1 MKRTFLLSLLASMAL
16 VNANEIELPK
26 MTIDAHHDSLDVPS
40 SSASVTAQTINE
52 SINIINT
59 EDAVKYL
66 PSIHIRKRYIG
77 DRNGIIATRTSGTL
91 SSAHSLVYA
100 DGVLLSNLLGN
111 SYAFPPRWSMVNPEE
126 IERIDV
132 LYGPFLAQYPGNSIG
147 NTLLIT
153 TQMPQKFQAHFDV
166 QGFIE
171 DYELYGTRE
180 SYKGGQG
187 SLSVGNKNGDVT
199 WALSYNHL
207 DSTSHPM
214 SYATF
219 SPSTINATG
228 ADKIVTGYYKDLD
241 PSNKDRIVV
250 GATSIDHTVQDT
262 AKLKLAYDITPTAS
276 IMYTLGLWENDS
288 QGSFDSYLRD
298 SNGATVQT
306 GTVNIEGK
314 RYNLGSAFKN
324 SITQQQHLMNALS
337 FKTTTLGEWDVEA
350 VASMYDYTTDE
361 SRTQN
366 TSGST
371 SGTIT
376 DQDGTGWKTLDVIV
390 DYRPH
395 YAKEHLLKLGAHMD
409 RYELASQTDNTADW
423 ENGSALSLNSR
434 FGGTT
439 QTNALFAQDAWSFA
453 PNYQLVVGG
462 RYEEWSAKDGT
473 TVKGATVYNHPQRN
487 EEYFSPK
494 ISLEYAIQNWLL
506 RGGVGRAVR
515 FPTVSELFQGSF
527 NGSNVITN
535 NDPNLKPEDAI
546 SYELSASAELD
557 GGMFRASVFVEDLKD
572 ALYTQTYINSGGGTT
587 TNIQNIDQIL
597 SKGIELAYMQND
609 AIVTDLT
616 LQGSVTYVDSK
627 VKKNDLQPLYVG
639 KKQVRVP
646 DWRATAVA
654 TYHQTKNFDYSVA
667 CRYSG
672 EQFNTLDN
680 TDPNGD
686 TYGGTSTFFIVD
698 AKTSYK
704 FENGLGLSA
713 GVDNINND
721 KAYAFH
727 PYNQRTFFLRA
738 AYDF

>member
-26 MTIDAHHDSLDVPS
+26 MTIDAHHDALDVPS
-40 SSASVTAQTINE
+40 SSASVTAQTISE

-207 DSTSHPM
+207 DNTSHPM

-219 SPSTINATG
+219 SPSTINVTG

-241 PSNKDRIVV
+241 PSNLDRIVV

-324 SITQQQHLMNALS
+324 SITQQQHFMNALS
-337 FKTTTLGEWDVEA
+337 FKTTTGGEWDVEA

-395 YAKEHLLKLGAHMD
+395 YAKEHLLKFGAHTD

-439 QTNALFAQDAWSFA
+439 
-453 PNYQLVVGG
+453 
-462 RYEEWSAKDGT
+462 
-473 TVKGATVYNHPQRN
+473 
-487 EEYFSPK
+487 
-494 ISLEYAIQNWLL
+494 
-506 RGGVGRAVR
+506 
-515 FPTVSELFQGSF
+515 
-527 NGSNVITN
+527 
-535 NDPNLKPEDAI
+535 
-546 SYELSASAELD
+546 
-557 GGMFRASVFVEDLKD
+557 
-572 ALYTQTYINSGGGTT
+572 
-587 TNIQNIDQIL
+587 
-597 SKGIELAYMQND
+597 
-609 AIVTDLT
+609 
-616 LQGSVTYVDSK
+616 
-627 VKKNDLQPLYVG
+627 
-639 KKQVRVP
+639 
-646 DWRATAVA
+646 
-654 TYHQTKNFDYSVA
+654 
-667 CRYSG
+667 
-672 EQFNTLDN
+672 
-680 TDPNGD
+680 
-686 TYGGTSTFFIVD
+686 
-698 AKTSYK
+698 
-704 FENGLGLSA
+704 
-713 GVDNINND
+713 
-721 KAYAFH
+721 
-727 PYNQRTFFLRA
+727 
-738 AYDF
+738 